1 MKSSQIELVIFFL
14 IVLCNFFLCHYRY
27 CMLSIYLFISFT
39 RLVFWRQGPCH
50 SPIAFPSPWFS
61 DWHKD
66 IQYILTEQMN
76 ECWETIPICISSW
89 WQLNEFPQNS
99 VTQQLN
105 TKNVYHVTFSV
116 CPKSEFG
123 LLSPVAEVKGWSG
136 LWSYLKA
143 WIRKELLLSSPWFL
157 TGFISLW
164 AVWLSVWVSHSLWA
178 EDSPQIPY

>member
-14 IVLCNFFLCHYRY
+14 IVLCNFFLCLHYRY

-50 SPIAFPSPWFS
+50 CPIAFSSPWFS

-76 ECWETIPICISSW
+76 ECWETIPICFSSW

-105 TKNVYHVTFSV
+105 TKNVYQCHIF
-116 CPKSEFG
+116 C
-123 LLSPVAEVKGWSG
+123 LSKIWVWLTESCGWSQGVVRAVILSEG
-136 LWSYLKA
+136 LN
-143 WIRKELLLSSPWFL
+143 KEGFTAKL
-157 TGFISLW
+157 TLVFDRIHILMGCL
-164 AVWLSVWVSHSLWA
+164 A
-178 EDSPQIPY
+178 